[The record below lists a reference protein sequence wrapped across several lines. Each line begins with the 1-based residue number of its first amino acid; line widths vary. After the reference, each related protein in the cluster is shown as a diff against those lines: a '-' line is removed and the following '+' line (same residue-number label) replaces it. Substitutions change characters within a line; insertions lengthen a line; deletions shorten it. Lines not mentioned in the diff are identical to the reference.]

1 MDRCSAIRERDLG
14 KHFSL
19 TTTDNHSLGAYR
31 ADPAGKPKGA
41 MVVAQEIFGVNSHIR
56 NVCDR
61 LAAEG
66 YVAVAPALF
75 DRFVRDFQ
83 SGYSADEVAHART
96 YLPKIDWPKMLLD
109 IQAGIDEVK
118 SVGPVGVIGF
128 CMGGSAAFLSATRLD
143 GLKAAVAFYGGQIVK
158 FADEKPKCPVQMH
171 FGETDASIPMSDV
184 EIVKQKRTDCEIYV
198 YPAGHGFY
206 CDERASFHNPSATL
220 GWERTV
226 AFLDKH
232 MK

>member
-1 MDRCSAIRERDLG
+1 LG
-14 KHFSL
+14 KHVTL

-41 MVVAQEIFGVNSHIR
+41 MVVVQEIFGVNSHIR

-61 LAAEG
+61 LAAHG
-66 YVAVAPALF
+66 YVAVAPAIF

-83 SGYSADEVAHART
+83 SGYTPDEVAHART
-96 YLPKIDWPKMLLD
+96 HIPKVDWPKMLLD
-109 IQAGIDEVK
+109 IEAGLDEVK
-118 SVGPVGVIGF
+118 SAGPLGVIGF
-128 CMGGSAAFLSATRLD
+128 CLGGSAAFLAATRLN

-184 EIVKQKRTDCEIYV
+184 EIVKAKRPDCEVYT

-206 CDERASFHNPSATL
+206 CDERASFHNPSAAL
-220 GWERTV
+220 AWERTI

>member
-1 MDRCSAIRERDLG
+1 LG

-19 TTTDNHSLGAYR
+19 TTNDGHTLGAYR

-61 LAAEG
+61 LAAQG

-83 SGYSADEVAHART
+83 SGYSPDEVAHARS
-96 YLPKIDWPKMLLD
+96 YLGKIDWPKMLLD

-118 SVGPVGVIGF
+118 AAGPVGVIGF
-128 CMGGSAAFLSATRLD
+128 CMGGSAAFLAATRLS
-143 GLKAAVAFYGGQIVK
+143 GVSAAVAYYGGQIVK
-158 FADEKPKCPVQMH
+158 FADEKPKCPVQMN

-184 EIVKQKRTDCEIYV
+184 EIIKEKRKDCEIYT

-206 CDERASFHNPSATL
+206 CDERASFDDASAKLAWQRTL
-220 GWERTV
+220 D
-226 AFLDKH
+226 FLEKN

>member
-1 MDRCSAIRERDLG
+1 LG
-14 KHFSL
+14 KHVTL
-19 TTTDNHSLGAYR
+19 TTTDHHSLGAYR

-41 MVVAQEIFGVNSHIR
+41 MVVVQEIFGVNSHIR

-61 LAAEG
+61 LAADG
-66 YVAVAPALF
+66 YIAVAPAIF

-83 SGYSADEVAHART
+83 SGYTPDEVAHARAHIA
-96 YLPKIDWPKMLLD
+96 KVDWPKMLLD
-109 IQAGIDEVK
+109 IQAGLDEVK
-118 SVGPVGVIGF
+118 SAGPLGVIGF
-128 CMGGSAAFLSATRLD
+128 CLGGSAAFLAATRLD

-171 FGETDASIPMSDV
+171 FGETDANIPMSDV
-184 EIVKQKRTDCEIYV
+184 EIIKQKRPDCEIYT

-206 CDERASFHNPSATL
+206 CDERASFHDASATL
-220 GWERTV
+220 AWQRTI
-226 AFLDKH
+226 AFLGKH

>member
-1 MDRCSAIRERDLG
+1 LG

-19 TTTDNHSLGAYR
+19 TTSDNHTLAAYR
-31 ADPAGKPKGA
+31 ADPIGKPKGA
-41 MVVAQEIFGVNSHIR
+41 MVVGQEIFGVNSHIR

-75 DRFVRDFQ
+75 DRFVRDFE
-83 SGYSADEVAHART
+83 SGYTPDEVAHARA
-96 YLPKIDWPKMLLD
+96 YIAKIDWPKMLLD
-109 IQAGIDEVK
+109 IQAGLDEVK

-128 CMGGSAAFLSATRLD
+128 CMGGSIAFLSATRLS
-143 GLKAAVAFYGGQIVK
+143 GLSAAVGYYGSAVAK
-158 FADEKPKCPVQMH
+158 YADEMPKCPVQLH

-184 EIVKQKRTDCEIYV
+184 EVVKQKRKDCEIYT
-198 YPAGHGFY
+198 YPAGHGFF
-206 CDERASFHNPSATL
+206 CDERASYSPDNAKLAWQRTL
-220 GWERTV
+220 E
-226 AFLDKH
+226 FLAKN

>member
-1 MDRCSAIRERDLG
+1 MG
-14 KHFSL
+14 KHVTL

-41 MVVAQEIFGVNSHIR
+41 MVVVQEIFGVNSHIR

-66 YVAVAPALF
+66 YVAVAPAIF

-83 SGYSADEVAHART
+83 SGYSAEEVAHART
-96 YLPKIDWPKMLLD
+96 HIPKVDWPKMLLD
-109 IQAGIDEVK
+109 IQASLAEVK
-118 SVGPVGVIGF
+118 SAGPLGVIGF
-128 CMGGSAAFLSATRLD
+128 CLGGSAAFLAATRLD

-171 FGETDASIPMSDV
+171 FGETDASIPLSDV
-184 EIVKQKRTDCEIYV
+184 EIVKQKRPDCEVYI
-198 YPAGHGFY
+198 YPAGHGFN
-206 CDERASFHNPSATL
+206 CDERASFHDESATL
-220 GWERTV
+220 AWQRTL

>member
-1 MDRCSAIRERDLG
+1 MG

-19 TTTDNHSLGAYR
+19 TAADNHSLGAYR
-31 ADPAGKPKGA
+31 ADPAVTPKGA
-41 MVVAQEIFGVNSHIR
+41 MVVVQEIFGVNSHIR

-83 SGYSADEVAHART
+83 SGYSPDEVAHARS
-96 YLPKIDWPKMLLD
+96 YLAKIEWPKILLD
-109 IQAGIDEVK
+109 IQAALDEVK
-118 SVGPVGVIGF
+118 SAGPLGVIGF
-128 CMGGSAAFLSATRLD
+128 CLGGSAAFLSATRLN

-184 EIVKQKRTDCEIYV
+184 AIVKEKRPDCEIYT

-220 GWERTV
+220 AWERTI

>member
-1 MDRCSAIRERDLG
+1 LG

-19 TTTDNHSLGAYR
+19 TTSDSHTLAAYR
-31 ADPAGKPKGA
+31 ADPSGKPKGA

-61 LAAEG
+61 LAAHG

-96 YLPKIDWPKMLLD
+96 YLGKIDWPKMLLD
-109 IQAGIDEVK
+109 IQAGIDDVK
-118 SVGPVGVIGF
+118 AMGPVGVIGF
-128 CMGGSAAFLSATRLD
+128 CMGGSAAFLAATRLT
-143 GLKAAVAFYGGQIVK
+143 GVSAAVAYYGGQIVK

-184 EIVKQKRTDCEIYV
+184 EIIKEKRKDCEIFT

-206 CDERASFHNPSATL
+206 CDERASFHDASAKLAWQRTL
-220 GWERTV
+220 D
-226 AFLDKH
+226 FLAKNL
-232 MK
+232 K

>member
-1 MDRCSAIRERDLG
+1 LG

-19 TTTDNHSLGAYR
+19 TTSDNHTLAAYR
-31 ADPAGKPKGA
+31 ADPIGKPKGA
-41 MVVAQEIFGVNSHIR
+41 MVVGQEIFGINGHIR

-75 DRFVRDFQ
+75 DRFVRDFE
-83 SGYSADEVAHART
+83 SGYTPDEVAHART
-96 YLPKIDWPKMLLD
+96 YIPKIDWPKMLLD

-118 SVGPVGVIGF
+118 SVGPIGVIGF
-128 CMGGSAAFLSATRLD
+128 CMGGSIAFLAATRLS
-143 GLKAAVAFYGGQIVK
+143 GLSAAVGFYGSAVAK
-158 FADEKPKCPVQMH
+158 YADEKPKCPVQLH

-184 EIVKQKRTDCEIYV
+184 AIVQEKRKDCEVYV

-206 CDERASFHNPSATL
+206 CDERASYSPDNAKLAWQRTIDFL
-220 GWERTV
+220 G
-226 AFLDKH
+226 KN

>member
-1 MDRCSAIRERDLG
+1 MG
-14 KHFSL
+14 KHFTL

-31 ADPAGKPKGA
+31 ADPAGAAKGA

-61 LAAEG
+61 LAAAG

-75 DRFVRDFQ
+75 DRFERDFQ
-83 SGYSADEVAHART
+83 SGYSPEEVAHARSF
-96 YLPKIDWPKMLLD
+96 LGKIDWTKMLLD
-109 IQAGIDEVK
+109 IQAGIDSVK
-118 SVGPVGVIGF
+118 SAGPVGVIGF
-128 CMGGSAAFLSATRLD
+128 CMGGSAAFLAATRLT

-158 FADEKPKCPVQMH
+158 YADEKPKCPVQMH

-184 EIVKQKRTDCEIYV
+184 EIVKQKRPDCEIYV
-198 YPAGHGFY
+198 YPAGHGFN
-206 CDERASFHNPSATL
+206 CDERASFHDASATL
-220 GWERTV
+220 AWERTL

-232 MK
+232 MT

>member
-1 MDRCSAIRERDLG
+1 MG
-14 KHFSL
+14 KQFSL
-19 TTTDNHSLGAYR
+19 TAADNHSLGAYR
-31 ADPAGKPKGA
+31 ADPAGTPKGA
-41 MVVAQEIFGVNSHIR
+41 MVVVQEIFGVNSHIR

-66 YVAVAPALF
+66 YVAIAPALF

-83 SGYSADEVAHART
+83 SGYSPDEVAHARS
-96 YLPKIDWPKMLLD
+96 YLAKIEWPKILLD
-109 IQAGIDEVK
+109 IQAALDEVK
-118 SVGPVGVIGF
+118 PAGPLGVIGF
-128 CMGGSAAFLSATRLD
+128 CLGGSAAFLSATRIN

-184 EIVKQKRTDCEIYV
+184 AIVKEKRPDCEIYT

-220 GWERTV
+220 AWERTI

>member
-1 MDRCSAIRERDLG
+1 LG

-19 TTTDNHSLGAYR
+19 TTTDNHTLGAYR

-75 DRFVRDFQ
+75 DRFVRDFE
-83 SGYSADEVAHART
+83 SGYSPDEVAHARS
-96 YLPKIDWPKMLLD
+96 YLGKIDWPKMLLD

-118 SVGPVGVIGF
+118 SAGPVGVIGF
-128 CMGGSAAFLSATRLD
+128 CMGGSAAFLSATRLS

-171 FGETDASIPMSDV
+171 FGETDASIPMADV
-184 EIVKQKRTDCEIYV
+184 EIVKQKRPDCEIYV

-206 CDERASFHNPSATL
+206 CDERASFDAASAKL
-220 GWERTV
+220 AWQRTI
-226 AFLDKH
+226 AFLDKN

>member
-1 MDRCSAIRERDLG
+1 
-14 KHFSL
+14 
-19 TTTDNHSLGAYR
+19 
-31 ADPAGKPKGA
+31 

-83 SGYSADEVAHART
+83 SGYSPDEVAHARS
-96 YLPKIDWPKMLLD
+96 YLAQDRLAEDAARYPGRHRRGEIGRSGRRDRLLHGR
-109 IQAGIDEVK
+109 QRRF
-118 SVGPVGVIGF
+118 PVGD
-128 CMGGSAAFLSATRLD
+128 AALRAV
-143 GLKAAVAFYGGQIVK
+143 KAAVGYYGGQIVK

-171 FGETDASIPMSDV
+171 FGETDASIPMADV
-184 EIVKQKRTDCEIYV
+184 EIVKQKRPDCEIYA

-206 CDERASFHNPSATL
+206 CDERASFQPGQRQARLAAHARVS
-220 GWERTV
+220 
-226 AFLDKH
+226 
-232 MK
+232 

>member
-1 MDRCSAIRERDLG
+1 LG
-14 KHFSL
+14 KHL
-19 TTTDNHSLGAYR
+19 TLTAADNHSLGAYR

-41 MVVAQEIFGVNSHIR
+41 MVVVQEIFGVNSHIR

-83 SGYSADEVAHART
+83 SGYSPDEVAHART
-96 YLPKIDWPKMLLD
+96 FIAKIEWPKILLD
-109 IQAGIDEVK
+109 IQAALDEVK
-118 SVGPVGVIGF
+118 PAGPLGVIGF
-128 CMGGSAAFLSATRLD
+128 CLGGSAAFLSATRLD

-184 EIVKQKRTDCEIYV
+184 DIVKEKRPDCEIYT
-198 YPAGHGFY
+198 YPAGHGFN
-206 CDERASFHNPSATL
+206 CDERASFHKPSATL
-220 GWERTV
+220 AWERTL
-226 AFLDKH
+226 ALLAKH
-232 MK
+232 MQ